1 MVVLRG
7 GERKGCEI
15 VLLQIG
21 LGGIVRGISDGYSMV
36 IRGTGGVSDGCTTVM
51 GMGLWG
57 LGNDMLTALFTV
69 GGCEIIVV
77 WGSVYVIWLF
87 YEGSVFLK

>member
-1 MVVLRG
+1 
-7 GERKGCEI
+7 
-15 VLLQIG
+15 
-21 LGGIVRGISDGYSMV
+21 
-36 IRGTGGVSDGCTTVM
+36 M